1 MMEKEKD
8 KIIRELQGLDSSL
21 AKWKQEGKEEGFQV
35 PDGYFAQL
43 QQELK
48 AKLEEPTEV
57 EQIAKGKLIPMRQ
70 RRWLSIAA
78 SVLVLLAAGTFWWQ
92 TSNQMSVIDPSNNEL
107 ADYVQANLDD
117 FELELLTKYVA
128 TDEDPDLNIL
138 PTEDPLE
145 SEEMD
150 QLIDDLMEDMDW
162 SEIEE
167 LL

>member
-1 MMEKEKD
+1 MEKEKD
-8 KIIRELQGLDSSL
+8 RIIEELQGLDSSL
-21 AKWKQEGKEEGFQV
+21 AKWKKEEKGDGFQV
-35 PDGYFAQL
+35 PEGYFAQL

-48 AKLEEPTEV
+48 AKLEEPAPLENP
-57 EQIAKGKLIPMRQ
+57 AGKIVPMRR

-78 SVLVLLAAGTFWWQ
+78 SVLVLFAAGTFWWQ
-92 TSNQMSVIDPSNNEL
+92 TSSSSATSDPSNSEL

-128 TDEDPDLNIL
+128 VDEESGLDIL

-150 QLIDDLMEDMDW
+150 QLIDDLMEEMDW
-162 SEIEE
+162 SDLEE

>member
-1 MMEKEKD
+1 MENEKD
-8 KIIRELQGLDSSL
+8 RIIDELQGLDSSL
-21 AKWKQEGKEEGFQV
+21 AKWKQEGKGEGFKV

-43 QQELK
+43 QKELK
-48 AKLEEPTEV
+48 AKLEEP
-57 EQIAKGKLIPMRQ
+57 AKEKEMPMGKVVPMR

-92 TSNQMSVIDPSNNEL
+92 TSNQVNGIDPSNTEL

-117 FELELLTKYVA
+117 FELELLTKYVVV
-128 TDEDPDLNIL
+128 DEDSGLEIL

-150 QLIDDLMEDMDW
+150 ELIDDLLEEMDW
-162 SEIEE
+162 SELEE